1 MEFEKLKEII
11 VDVLNVGEED
21 VKMESTFVDD
31 LGADSLDIFQIIMG
45 IEEAFDIEIEN
56 EDAEKIVTVGDAVEQ
71 IDKHLALPYT
81 VKVMDYNKNEEVDIK
96 IKSFKKILA
105 IIKNSKRYNPM
116 DQILRF
122 KPGFKVTDLIDIS
135 GCKNLTE
142 LNIYNSFA
150 LLKITKPGK
159 AGTDI
164 GSEKSPQ
171 STRVDDYVISVRKIS
186 KYADI

>member
-1 MEFEKLKEII
+1 M
-11 VDVLNVGEED
+11 V
-21 VKMESTFVDD
+21 
-31 LGADSLDIFQIIMG
+31 
-45 IEEAFDIEIEN
+45 
-56 EDAEKIVTVGDAVEQ
+56 
-71 IDKHLALPYT
+71 
-81 VKVMDYNKNEEVDIK
+81 K
-96 IKSFKKILA
+96 IKSFKKIHA
-105 IIKNSKRYNPM
+105 IINNRKRYTPI